1 MRTSKIPAG
10 GEKRKIRRRRER
22 VVKKKTVGNDKS
34 SFEGVLGTPTV
45 EIPPLVRYTHTQT
58 HLLVFINKGHAQNT
72 FGLRFY
78 CVALCSTRG
87 SRHDHAD
94 GTAVWW
100 CFSFCA
106 RVSDPFIIS
115 LVPNHPPPLT
125 PDTVVPRTE
134 RVFEGFERVSKW
146 PWGARRSSGAHAQPR
161 VYVLHTRP
169 MVHALVHENIK
180 TTHVGV
186 YKYYTGKPADRTS
199 TRIIPSIL
207 RLPTTIFRR

>member
-1 MRTSKIPAG
+1 MLHAR
-10 GEKRKIRRRRER
+10 
-22 VVKKKTVGNDKS
+22 
-34 SFEGVLGTPTV
+34 
-45 EIPPLVRYTHTQT
+45 IPPRPRGRYSGVV
-58 HLLVFINKGHAQNT
+58 VFL
-72 FGLRFY
+72 FLRARFRPFY
-78 CVALCSTRG
+78 NIV
-87 SRHDHAD
+87 
-94 GTAVWW
+94 GTE
-100 CFSFCA
+100 
-106 RVSDPFIIS
+106 P
-115 LVPNHPPPLT
+115 PPPLT